1 MQKSVS
7 NARRAAEPTKL
18 PVTRVIAKGPHW
30 RVSEYVCTAGPD
42 DRPFEE
48 QHTAFTIAAV
58 VEGTFNYR
66 SEAGTALLHDGALL
80 LGNHGACYACGHE
93 HSHGDRCISLTLA
106 PDLFSEIA
114 ATAAGSARYRFRSA
128 MLPSCPEILPWF
140 VRLEASPHTLSRLEA
155 DEAMIDVAERVVSV
169 SSSSTP
175 HCVTLSSLDARR
187 VSRAVQYIAE
197 NAAEDLSLDDIAT
210 EVATSP
216 YHFLRTFRRATS
228 LTPYQFVLEL
238 RLRRAALQ
246 LIATGEAVSRI
257 AFMAG
262 FGDLST
268 FNARFKRRF
277 GLTPRAFRA
286 REGRQIPSG
295 RSN

>member
-1 MQKSVS
+1 MKKSASHSLHSAEAVRS
-7 NARRAAEPTKL
+7 PAIRAISRGANW
-18 PVTRVIAKGPHW
+18 H
-30 RVSEYVCTAGPD
+30 VSEYVCTAGPE

-48 QHTAFTIAAV
+48 QHSAFTIAAV
-58 VEGTFNYR
+58 VDGTFHYH

-80 LGNHGACYACGHE
+80 LGNHGSCYACGHE
-93 HSHGDRCISLTLA
+93 HSRGDRCIALHIA

-114 ATAAGSARYRFRSA
+114 ATAAGSARYRFQSA
-128 MLPSCPEILPWF
+128 MLPPCPGIMPWF
-140 VRLEASPHTLSRLEA
+140 VRLEASPHTLDRLEA
-155 DEAMIDVAERVVSV
+155 DEAMIGVAERVVSV
-169 SSSSTP
+169 AASSAP
-175 HCVTLSSLDARR
+175 YRVTLSSLDQRR

-197 NAAEDLSLDDIAT
+197 NSAEDLTLDDIAA
-210 EVATSP
+210 EVATST
-216 YHFLRTFRRATS
+216 YHFLRTFRKVTG

-246 LIATGEAVSRI
+246 LIATGDAVSSI
-257 AFMAG
+257 AFAAG

-286 REGRQIPSG
+286 CEGLHVPSG
-295 RSN
+295 DPN

>member
-1 MQKSVS
+1 MPKNVS
-7 NARRAAEPTKL
+7 NDRRPAESAKSPATRTIAR
-18 PVTRVIAKGPHW
+18 GGNW
-30 RVSEYVCTAGPD
+30 RVSEYICTAGPE

-48 QHTAFTIAAV
+48 QHSAFTIAAV
-58 VEGTFNYR
+58 VEGTFHYR
-66 SEAGTALLHDGALL
+66 SESGTALLHDGALL
-80 LGNHGACYACGHE
+80 LGNRGACYACGHE
-93 HSHGDRCISLTLA
+93 HSRGDRCISLTLA

-140 VRLEASPHTLSRLEA
+140 VRLEASPHTLGRLEA
-155 DEAMIDVAERVVSV
+155 DEAMIGVAERVVSV

-175 HCVTLSSLDARR
+175 HCVELSPLDARR
-187 VSRAVQYIAE
+187 ISRAVQYIAE
-197 NAAEDLSLDDIAT
+197 NAAEDVSLDDIAG
-210 EVATSP
+210 EVATSS
-216 YHFLRTFRRATS
+216 YHFLRTFRRATG

-246 LIATGEAVSRI
+246 LIATDDAVSRI
-257 AFMAG
+257 AFETG

-286 REGRQIPSG
+286 REGLWAPSG
-295 RSN
+295 RAN